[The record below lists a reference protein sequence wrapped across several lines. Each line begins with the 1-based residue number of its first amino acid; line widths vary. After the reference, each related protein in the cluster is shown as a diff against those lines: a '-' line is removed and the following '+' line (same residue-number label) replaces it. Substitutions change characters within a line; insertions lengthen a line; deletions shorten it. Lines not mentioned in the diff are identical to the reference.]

1 MSASRGPTTT
11 RSGGTRSM
19 PLTSRGR
26 PEIDPGVQSA
36 DSRVILRPEPIR
48 NVPGCE
54 RSPELSYKP
63 GRTHKARRQSDPPI
77 LVSDKLRRAAKA
89 ESTAAWHRAKMDRQI
104 AALGRQPSD
113 LPCLALE

>member
-1 MSASRGPTTT
+1 
-11 RSGGTRSM
+11 
-19 PLTSRGR
+19 
-26 PEIDPGVQSA
+26 
-36 DSRVILRPEPIR
+36 
-48 NVPGCE
+48 
-54 RSPELSYKP
+54 LSYKP

-113 LPCLALE
+113 LPCLALELLENWKRARLECRLADAERLLERLRTLAQRPPEHRQPRVDAL